1 MSSIIKVNKMLNN
14 KTMKEYRAKQKRLA
28 RLSRLAETMEK
39 KHGPGCPEYMIVM
52 NRRLEMMFNP

>member
-1 MSSIIKVNKMLNN
+1 MLNN